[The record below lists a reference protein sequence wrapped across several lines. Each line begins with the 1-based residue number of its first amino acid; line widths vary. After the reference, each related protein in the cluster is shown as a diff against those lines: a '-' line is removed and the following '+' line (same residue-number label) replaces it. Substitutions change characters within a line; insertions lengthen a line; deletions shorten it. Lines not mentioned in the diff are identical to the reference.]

1 MKKFNPLQTVYKKTL
16 EQKEI
21 SKKEKLEL
29 KLLKEKKE
37 IQRKMYQEK
46 VFFKN

>member
-1 MKKFNPLQTVYKKTL
+1 MKKFNPLLSVYKKTL
-16 EQKEI
+16 KQQQV

-37 IQRKMYQEK
+37 IQKKIYQEK
-46 VFFKN
+46 VFLKN